1 MNTNFIFASILMSI
15 LISGVF
21 GLFLIDNA
29 FAQNLYVSKDDSEA
43 YQKQKE
49 LEQKKAERQQQ
60 AEEKQKELEQKKA
73 ELEIQRENFEAK
85 QLEKLNEYEEK
96 LNKIK
101 EASQSRIEKNISD
114 NSEKIS
120 QKSKQLEEKLT
131 KKSEEIQ
138 QKLEAK
144 SNELD
149 LRTKHILDEIHNGDY
164 MGEKTTTDDFTETYE
179 LVFDSVD
186 ATSLSNSSQTSS
198 LTGKMIFN
206 TFDKSKSDL
215 KLELSACRITV
226 DEIIFNCA
234 YGKSRTISSEQSNV
248 KDSLMIMAFLE
259 DDALEEVHTTLKI
272 FLNADT
278 SINEIEKSQVS
289 ILDPQSMISNL
300 WILNGTATLSKI
312 ASTSESIS
320 FGNDLVNSSQNE
332 TSTGDK

>member
-1 MNTNFIFASILMSI
+1 LNNNFISASILISI

-21 GLFLIDNA
+21 GLFIIDNA

-85 QLEKLNEYEEK
+85 QLKKLNEYKEK

-114 NSEKIS
+114 NSGNIS
-120 QKSKQLEEKLT
+120 NKSKKLEEKST

-149 LRTKHILDEIHNGDY
+149 LRTSHILDEINNGDY
-164 MGEKTTTDDFTETYE
+164 MGEKTTADDFTETYE
-179 LVFDSVD
+179 LVFDSITT
-186 ATSLSNSSQTSS
+186 TSLSNSSQTSS

-215 KLELSACRITV
+215 KLELSECQITV
-226 DEIIFNCA
+226 DEIVFNCA
-234 YGKSRTISSEQSNV
+234 FGKARTISSEQSNV
-248 KDSLMIMAFLE
+248 KDSLVIMAFLE
-259 DDALEEVHTTLKI
+259 DDTLEEIHTTLKI
-272 FLNADT
+272 FLNADIP
-278 SINEIEKSQVS
+278 INAIEKSQVS
-289 ILDPQSMISNL
+289 ILEPQSMISNL
-300 WILNGTATLSKI
+300 WVINGTATLSKI
-312 ASTSESIS
+312 VSTSESIS
-320 FGNDLVNSSQNE
+320 SVNDLVNSSQNE
-332 TSTGDK
+332 TSGDK